1 MMTPNRSTLCIRL
14 IYCVQSTYRIA
25 ATHATAMLGLIAL
38 VAPACAHAYIGP
50 GAGFAF
56 LGSTLVFLV
65 TIGMALITILFW
77 PLQWLLR
84 KLRKQGIPRHARA
97 RRVIVIGLDGLEP
110 SLTERYIS
118 EGLLPNLAQLKADGG
133 FARLGTTLP
142 ALSPVAWSSFQTGVN
157 PGAHNIF
164 DFLTRDKRYCLP
176 QLASTETQTVE
187 KTRSLLGFK
196 IKRQSASVVITRKSQ
211 PFWKIL
217 GDHGVFSNIIRVPIS
232 YPPEKFNGNILSAM
246 CTPDLKGTQGSFT
259 YFTETSSALAAD
271 ASTVTGGDVRVF
283 KNRNGTLSGELHG
296 PPAPDGLGALII
308 PFTLT
313 LDRATQRGSL
323 LIDSQTVELS
333 ANSMSPWI
341 EVVFRNSPRKGF
353 NRRRQ
358 RVTVHGIVRFCLRLQ
373 GESYS
378 LYVSPINVHPE
389 RPALPISAPAIFSGW
404 LAKKH
409 GLYGTL
415 GLMEDTWARNELA
428 LDDAR
433 FLEQTYLTHAER
445 ERMFFEALDKTR
457 EGLCACVFDAS
468 DRIQHMFWRY
478 LDERHPSPV
487 EDSKEFADT
496 IRNMYIK
503 MDGLVGRARA
513 KLNPE
518 DHLFVLSDHGFAS
531 FRRCINLNTWLLK
544 EGYLALKDGK
554 SVGADYFR
562 DVDWSRTRAFAVGL
576 SGIYINR
583 QGREAHGIVA
593 SGDLEPLKSEISRKL
608 EQLRDP
614 SDGAVAIRRV
624 HDSQRSYRGI
634 YKDEAPDLIVG
645 YNPGYRVSWD
655 SITGTVEAEVFS
667 DNRKA
672 WSGDHHIDPEL
683 IPGIL
688 FTNKK
693 LAKHAPHITDLA
705 PTILSLFGVTPPRY
719 MEGEVIV

>member
-1 MMTPNRSTLCIRL
+1 
-14 IYCVQSTYRIA
+14 
-25 ATHATAMLGLIAL
+25 
-38 VAPACAHAYIGP
+38 
-50 GAGFAF
+50 
-56 LGSTLVFLV
+56 VFLI
-65 TIGMALITILFW
+65 TIGMALMTILFW

-84 KLRKQGIPRHARA
+84 TLRRQGIPRHARA
-97 RRVIVIGLDGLEP
+97 RRVVVIGLDGLEP
-110 SLTERYIS
+110 SLTERYMSDGI
-118 EGLLPNLAQLKADGG
+118 LPHLSKLKSGG
-133 FARLGTTLP
+133 SFARLGTTLP

-187 KTRSLLGFK
+187 KVRTFLGFT
-196 IKRQSASVVITRKSQ
+196 IKRKRTSVVITRKSQ

-217 GDHGVFSNIIRVPIS
+217 GAHGVFSNIIRVPIS

-259 YFTETSSALAAD
+259 YFTEGEST
-271 ASTVTGGDVRVF
+271 ASTVTGGAVRVF
-283 KNRNGTLSGELHG
+283 KSVDGVLSGELQG
-296 PPAPDGLGALII
+296 PPAPDGSGALLI

-313 LDRATQRGSL
+313 VDRALGRGSL
-323 LIDSQTVELS
+323 SIDSQTVELA
-333 ANSMSPWI
+333 ANAMSPWI
-341 EVVFRNSPRKGF
+341 ELVFHSTPKT
-353 NRRRQ
+353 
-358 RVTVHGIVRFCLRLQ
+358 RVGWRSQHVAIHGIARFCLRSH
-373 GESYS
+373 GDYYS

-389 RPALPISAPAIFSGW
+389 KPALPISEPAIFSGW

-415 GLMEDTWARNELA
+415 GLMEDTWGRNELA

-433 FLEQTYLTHAER
+433 FLEQTYLTHHER
-445 ERMFFEALDKTR
+445 ERMFFEALEKTR

-478 LDERHPSPV
+478 IDERHPSPL
-487 EDSKEFADT
+487 EDRGEFADT

-503 MDGLVGRARA
+503 MDDLVGRVRE
-513 KLNPE
+513 KLNPR

-531 FRRCINLNTWLLK
+531 FRRCINLNTWLLQ
-544 EGYLALKDGK
+544 EGYLTLKDGK
-554 SVGADYFR
+554 SIGADYFR

-583 QGREAHGIVA
+583 KGRESHGIVDA
-593 SGDLEPLKSEISRKL
+593 RDVQALKNEIARKL

-614 SDGAVAIRRV
+614 QDGAAAVRRV
-624 HDSQRSYRGI
+624 HDSDSSYTGV
-634 YKDEAPDLIVG
+634 YKGEAPDLIVG
-645 YNPGYRVSWD
+645 YYPGYRVSWD
-655 SITGTVEAEVFS
+655 SITGTVESEVFS

-672 WSGDHHIDPEL
+672 WSGDHHVDPEL
-683 IPGIL
+683 IPGVL
-688 FTNKK
+688 FTSKK
-693 LAKHAPHITDLA
+693 LTKNTPHITDLA
-705 PTILSLFGVTPPRY
+705 PTILSLFGVKPPGY